1 MRTKNI
7 KRILAAL
14 AAVCMLS
21 ACGSSQPEGSYVLPD
36 LSDGAD
42 SVISTT
48 GADSSK
54 ADPDSEAQTT
64 EATAE
69 DSADVT
75 TSGDVTTIAED
86 ITAVT
91 DNVTE
96 GSETIAGTAAPTETT
111 KAPPSAAT
119 TAKKTTTT
127 AKTTTAVTAKDPD
140 GLVMKVRSSV
150 EVGDD
155 VKISSLITETN
166 AKITGGSALIDTADI
181 GQHTVKVSYTYGG
194 KNYTKQVKYN
204 VVDTTEP
211 LLISGVWTVN
221 LKTGNKFD
229 LASMISYADNYDRKP
244 KVSYSGKLD
253 VNTPGTYNINGIIED
268 SSGNQ
273 YTWKIKVNVA
283 NSFSGSGSGGGG
295 SEETPRISF
304 SDFMKK
310 YRADNVRFGIDVSK
324 WQGDV
329 DYNKVRDAGCEFVI
343 MRIGS
348 YYSEVAL
355 DSYFEK
361 NIKNASAAGLDV
373 GVYFY
378 TTDTTEAGVREHAR
392 WIVKQLGGQ
401 KLDFPVAFDWESFSN
416 FQQYEMSLNDLNNLY
431 AAFADELEKNGY
443 SAMLYGSKNRMNTVW
458 SEKSKAAGPV
468 WLAHYKNLD
477 GQTDYDGD
485 YSIWQASSIGRIPGI
500 NGDVDMDI
508 QYLDMPI

>member
-1 MRTKNI
+1 MRTNNI

-36 LSDGAD
+36 ISDGGTAD
-42 SVISTT
+42 STDSATVTT
-48 GADSSK
+48 EADSSV
-54 ADPDSEAQTT
+54 AGTASETQAQTT
-64 EATAE
+64 EGDTDVTTAE
-69 DSADVT
+69 DVT
-75 TSGDVTTIAED
+75 TVPED
-86 ITAVT
+86 ITTVT
-91 DNVTE
+91 DNVTT
-96 GSETIAGTAAPTETT
+96 GSATTAGTTAPVETT
-111 KAPPSAAT
+111 KPKT
-119 TAKKTTTT
+119 TTTSKKTTTT
-127 AKTTTAVTAKDPD
+127 AKVTTAEAKDPD
-140 GLVMKVRSSV
+140 GLIMKSRSSV

-155 VKISSLITETN
+155 VKLSSLITETN

-194 KNYTKQVKYN
+194 KSYTKQIKYN
-204 VVDTTEP
+204 VVDTTKP

-221 LKTGNKFD
+221 LKTGRKFD
-229 LASMISYADNYDRKP
+229 LESMISYADNYDRKP

-253 VNTPGTYNINGIIED
+253 VNTPGTYNITGIIED

-283 NSFSGSGSGGGG
+283 NSFSGSGSGGG
-295 SEETPRISF
+295 ETTETPRVSF
-304 SDFMKK
+304 SDFIKK
-310 YRADNVRFGIDVSK
+310 YKADNVRFGIDVSK

-355 DSYFEK
+355 DSCFEK
-361 NIKNASAAGLDV
+361 NIKNATAAGLDV

-378 TTDTTEAGVREHAR
+378 TTDTTEEGVREHAR

-416 FQQYEMSLNDLNNLY
+416 FQQYGMSLNDLNNLY

-443 SAMLYGSKNRMNTVW
+443 SAMLYGSKNRMNTIW
-458 SEKSKAAGPV
+458 SEKSKASNPV

-477 GQTDYDGD
+477 GRSDYDGE

-500 NGDVDMDI
+500 NGDVDMNI